1 MLLDITLFSIE
12 PGETVGAVMLD
23 VTRKELKRDKIA
35 QRAAEV
41 IERNIL
47 TVQEIA
53 CRLGEHMADTE
64 MLLRSI
70 AEGYS
75 EQETDEGGRGEDR

>member
-1 MLLDITLFSIE
+1 
-12 PGETVGAVMLD
+12 MLD
-23 VTRKELKRDKIA
+23 VTHKELKRDKIA

-75 EQETDEGGRGEDR
+75 ESDEDVSQEDAR